1 MFKMIHMRDS
11 GWRRLGEALAV
22 LGVSLL
28 VSGVAAYA
36 ANFRD
41 YVAVLIVFG
50 GILVVVGAG
59 LVAIAFFGKNQ
70 PDIVEENNSASKAKI

>member
-1 MFKMIHMRDS
+1 MI
-11 GWRRLGEALAV
+11 
-22 LGVSLL
+22 LL

-59 LVAIAFFGKNQ
+59 LVAIAFFEKNQ